1 MRAVGLDLG
10 TTKVACTV
18 IDTEHRS
25 VIRTLSREHDARI
38 PSASSWEVLQ
48 DPLRIEHAVNAI
60 LAQVEESGGYDAICI
75 SGQMHGMLY
84 VDERFEPVSP
94 LFSWLDARG
103 GRTAASGASYA
114 SELSERTG
122 YRLAAGYGVV
132 THYYNVVNG
141 LVPEGAAG
149 VCTIVDWYAARL
161 CGSSTPRWD
170 PTLAASFGMFD
181 LRNMRFDEHSF
192 AACAPLSV
200 RTPDL
205 VPTGTLIG
213 KEPRGRP
220 VYGTIGDNQASFLG
234 SVRDIEGAALV
245 NVGTGGQ
252 VSLFSRAAAGSQG
265 RESSG
270 GVEVRPFA
278 DGSLLVGA
286 AVCSGRAYSLLE
298 ELFREVCREF
308 TGIRE
313 TGPLF
318 EKMNLLASG
327 APAGLTVDTRF
338 NGTRLD
344 PGVTGSIEGIT
355 LSNLTVGSLTR
366 GFIGG
371 IAEELAR
378 LYDELLHRSGSAPA
392 YLVGSGNAVRR
403 NAVLRVEL
411 ERRIGLP
418 LRVPLESEEAALG
431 AALCAAVGAGAYS
444 SLADAG
450 AMIAYEP

>member
-1 MRAVGLDLG
+1 
-10 TTKVACTV
+10 
-18 IDTEHRS
+18 
-25 VIRTLSREHDARI
+25 
-38 PSASSWEVLQ
+38 
-48 DPLRIEHAVNAI
+48 
-60 LAQVEESGGYDAICI
+60 
-75 SGQMHGMLY
+75 
-84 VDERFEPVSP
+84 
-94 LFSWLDARG
+94 
-103 GRTAASGASYA
+103 
-114 SELSERTG
+114 
-122 YRLAAGYGVV
+122 
-132 THYYNVVNG
+132 
-141 LVPEGAAG
+141 
-149 VCTIVDWYAARL
+149 
-161 CGSSTPRWD
+161 
-170 PTLAASFGMFD
+170 
-181 LRNMRFDEHSF
+181 
-192 AACAPLSV
+192 
-200 RTPDL
+200 
-205 VPTGTLIG
+205 
-213 KEPRGRP
+213 
-220 VYGTIGDNQASFLG
+220 
-234 SVRDIEGAALV
+234 
-245 NVGTGGQ
+245 
-252 VSLFSRAAAGSQG
+252 
-265 RESSG
+265 
-270 GVEVRPFA
+270 
-278 DGSLLVGA
+278 
-286 AVCSGRAYSLLE
+286 
-298 ELFREVCREF
+298 
-308 TGIRE
+308 
-313 TGPLF
+313 PLF